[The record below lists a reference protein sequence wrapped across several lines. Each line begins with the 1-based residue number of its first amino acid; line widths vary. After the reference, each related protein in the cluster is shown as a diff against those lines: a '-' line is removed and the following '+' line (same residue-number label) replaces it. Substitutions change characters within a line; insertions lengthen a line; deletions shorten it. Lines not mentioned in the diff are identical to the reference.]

1 MANASKSM
9 RANLLILT
17 ISLLLLGLPLLFKLT
32 KGVMVTEGAKG
43 GRKRKSKKSNKKK
56 KNKKKKIKAL
66 SCPPIVCTPPPSFAM
81 RQYSKMPSS
90 VRGSI
95 NTIVPNIIQTWVR
108 GIFA

>member
-1 MANASKSM
+1 M

-17 ISLLLLGLPLLFKLT
+17 ISLLLLGLPLLFKVT
-32 KGVMVTEGAKG
+32 GGVKVTEGAKG
-43 GRKRKSKKSNKKK
+43 GRKKKSKKSNKKK
-56 KNKKKKIKAL
+56 KKKKKKRKAR
-66 SCPPIVCTPPPSFAM
+66 SCPPIMCTPPPSFAM
-81 RQYSKMPSS
+81 RQYLKMPSS

>member
-56 KNKKKKIKAL
+56 KNKKKKRKAL